1 MQILERKFPKKEWR
15 SISDAEDNESI
26 IYDNDYTCV
35 SIRVGFY
42 LNHLLFIWK
51 AESESESKRKW
62 ARGRGKERKRES
74 PFTESNLNT
83 FNGRYCWS
91 GRTGGPGTQFR
102 FFMWVAGTQV
112 LLSPDI
118 FIIWKQGSEVK
129 PGLEDMHSDMESRYP
144 KRHPDWCVQGSSHTT
159 NILNWRHSVITL
171 FRLTFSIRTASV
183 FQKKTKVNR
192 L

>member
-91 GRTGGPGTQFR
+91 GRTGGQELNSDFSCGWQGPKYSCHLIYSLSGNGDQKWSLDLKTCILIWNLGTLR
-102 FFMWVAGTQV
+102 GTV
-112 LLSPDI
+112 TGVS
-118 FIIWKQGSEVK
+118 KA
-129 PGLEDMHSDMESRYP
+129 
-144 KRHPDWCVQGSSHTT
+144 HPTQ
-159 NILNWRHSVITL
+159 
-171 FRLTFSIRTASV
+171 LTF
-183 FQKKTKVNR
+183 
-192 L
+192 